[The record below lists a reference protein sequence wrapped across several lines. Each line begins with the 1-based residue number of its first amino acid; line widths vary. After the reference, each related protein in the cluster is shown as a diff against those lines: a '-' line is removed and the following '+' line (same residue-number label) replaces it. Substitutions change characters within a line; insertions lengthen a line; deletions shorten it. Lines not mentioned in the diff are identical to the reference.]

1 MENGKLSSIKV
12 NSKGIGY
19 GVSTTTLRVTASGL
33 GAKFQPILQTWRVND
48 FKKNEKNITADDVFI
63 DISLDQNKE
72 LECSY
77 VYAPRSLR
85 QVVYAT
91 DSAGNTVYGKS
102 DLVYLNGAETDTQY
116 HSPIIGW
123 AYDGNPIYGP
133 YGYSEQ
139 SGGQITQLR
148 SGYNIEL
155 KQNRPPTSVFPP
167 EYFVE
172 DFTWNNS
179 NDEAI
184 LDVHNGRFCVTPE
197 FPKGVYAYFATLDA
211 IPSSDGV
218 FKNFKRPAFPY
229 LIGNS
234 FKSNPISDNYKT
246 KSDQSTLD
254 LNQTNWV
261 RNTYPYSLNQ
271 KNSGYDYV
279 LQSNSFVEQD
289 SIIKSVQ
296 KGSVD
301 AVGILTG
308 LSLIHI

>member
-1 MENGKLSSIKV
+1 MCIRDRRNGEASAVIHNGEIVDVFVGTAGTDFNSPPAISVTGIGTGAELTPILENGRLSSIKV

-48 FKKNEKNITADDVFI
+48 FKKNEKNITEDDVFI

-197 FPKGVYAYFATLDA
+197 FPKGIYAY
-211 IPSSDGV
+211 
-218 FKNFKRPAFPY
+218 
-229 LIGNS
+229 
-234 FKSNPISDNYKT
+234 
-246 KSDQSTLD
+246 
-254 LNQTNWV
+254 
-261 RNTYPYSLNQ
+261 
-271 KNSGYDYV
+271 
-279 LQSNSFVEQD
+279 
-289 SIIKSVQ
+289 
-296 KGSVD
+296 
-301 AVGILTG
+301 